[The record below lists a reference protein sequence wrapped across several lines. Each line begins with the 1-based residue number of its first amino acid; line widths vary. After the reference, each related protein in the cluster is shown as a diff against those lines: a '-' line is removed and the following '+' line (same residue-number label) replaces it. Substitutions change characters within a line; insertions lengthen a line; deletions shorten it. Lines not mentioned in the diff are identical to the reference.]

1 MTMNRQHAVRI
12 GAAVAAVAAATAL
25 ATGPATAVPRSAG
38 SARTGT
44 AAESTAAAGTA
55 ATGVAATGTAATG
68 TVATGAATTG
78 TATTGSV
85 SARETAANKALVTY
99 VYKQLF
105 TYYDTSV
112 IDKYVSP
119 DYIQHNPNVANGP
132 EALRRLVE
140 NLKATATPG
149 SGSVTTHVIAQGDL
163 VLLQTHAGTSD
174 TFSGIGLVDVFRVEH
189 HKIVEHWD
197 TIQPVPATT
206 ANGHDMFGTLTSPQ
220 TDAAGP
226 ASHTAAS
233 ERVVRAYVQQ
243 LTGRKDVTA
252 VDRYLAPDL
261 VQHDPALADGAAA
274 TKQAYTD
281 LFAAHPQYRATVAKV
296 VAEGDLVAVHLHDQ
310 NSPSDLGTSVY
321 EIFRVH
327 HGRIVE
333 HWALTQAVPATSVN
347 GNSMF

>member
-1 MTMNRQHAVRI
+1 MNRHLAVRI

-25 ATGPATAVPRSAG
+25 ATGPATAVSRSAG
-38 SARTGT
+38 HPGTG
-44 AAESTAAAGTA
+44 AAAGP
-55 ATGVAATGTAATG
+55 
-68 TVATGAATTG
+68 
-78 TATTGSV
+78 V
-85 SARETAANKALVTY
+85 SARETAADKALVTY

-112 IDKYVSP
+112 IDKYISP
-119 DYIQHNPNVANGP
+119 DYVQHNPTVANGP
-132 EALRRLVE
+132 EALRQLVE

-163 VLLQTHAGTSD
+163 VLLQTNAGASATSK
-174 TFSGIGLVDVFRVEH
+174 GIVLVDVFRVAN

-206 ANGHDMFGTLTSPQ
+206 ANGHDMFSTLTSPQ

-243 LTGRKDVTA
+243 LTGRKDLGA
-252 VDRYLAPDL
+252 VDRYVSPKL

-274 TKQAYTD
+274 TKQAYAD
-281 LFAAHPQYRATVAKV
+281 LFAAHPQYQATVAKV

-321 EIFRVH
+321 EIFRVR
-327 HGRIVE
+327 GGKIVE
-333 HWALTQAVPATSVN
+333 HWAVTQAVPATSAN

>member
-1 MTMNRQHAVRI
+1 MTMSRQHAVRI

-38 SARTGT
+38 PTETS
-44 AAESTAAAGTA
+44 AAA
-55 ATGVAATGTAATG
+55 
-68 TVATGAATTG
+68 
-78 TATTGSV
+78 TGSV

-132 EALRRLVE
+132 EALRQLVE

-149 SGSVTTHVIAQGDL
+149 SSSVTTHVIAQGDL

-174 TFSGIGLVDVFRVEH
+174 TFSGIGLVDVFRVEN

-197 TIQPVPATT
+197 TIQQVPATT
-206 ANGHDMFGTLTSPQ
+206 ANGHDMFSTLTSPQ

-252 VDRYLAPDL
+252 VDRYVAPNL
-261 VQHDPALADGAAA
+261 LQHDPTLADGAAA
-274 TKQAYTD
+274 TKQAYAA
-281 LFAAHPQYRATVAKV
+281 LFAAHPQYQATVAKV

-321 EIFRVH
+321 EIFRVR

>member
-44 AAESTAAAGTA
+44 AAESTAAAGT
-55 ATGVAATGTAATG
+55 VATGTAATG
-68 TVATGAATTG
+68 AAATGA
-78 TATTGSV
+78 ATTGSV

-274 TKQAYTD
+274 SKQAYTD
-281 LFAAHPQYRATVAKV
+281 LFAAHPQYRATVAKA

>member
-1 MTMNRQHAVRI
+1 MNRHLAIRI

-25 ATGPATAVPRSAG
+25 ATGPATAVSRPAG
-38 SARTGT
+38 HPG
-44 AAESTAAAGTA
+44 
-55 ATGVAATGTAATG
+55 
-68 TVATGAATTG
+68 TGAA
-78 TATTGSV
+78 AGSV
-85 SARETAANKALVTY
+85 SARETAADKALVTY

-119 DYIQHNPNVANGP
+119 DYVQHNPTVANGP
-132 EALRRLVE
+132 EALRQLVE

-174 TFSGIGLVDVFRVEH
+174 TFSGVGLVDVFRVEN

-206 ANGHDMFGTLTSPQ
+206 ANGHDMFSTLTSPQ

-233 ERVVRAYVQQ
+233 ERLVRAYVQQ
-243 LTGRKDVTA
+243 LDGRKDLGA
-252 VDRYLAPDL
+252 VDRYVSPKL

-274 TKQAYTD
+274 TKQAYAN
-281 LFAAHPQYRATVAKV
+281 LFAAHPRYQATVAKV

-321 EIFRVH
+321 EIFRVR
-327 HGRIVE
+327 GGKIVE
-333 HWALTQAVPATSVN
+333 HWAVTQAVPATSAN

>member
-1 MTMNRQHAVRI
+1 MNRHLAVRI

-25 ATGPATAVPRSAG
+25 ATGPATAVSRPAG
-38 SARTGT
+38 HPG
-44 AAESTAAAGTA
+44 
-55 ATGVAATGTAATG
+55 
-68 TVATGAATTG
+68 TGAA
-78 TATTGSV
+78 TGSV
-85 SARETAANKALVTY
+85 SARETAADKALVTY

-119 DYIQHNPNVANGP
+119 DYIQHNPTVANGP

-149 SGSVTTHVIAQGDL
+149 TGSVTTHVIAQGDL

-174 TFSGIGLVDVFRVEH
+174 TFSGIGLVDVFRVAN

-206 ANGHDMFGTLTSPQ
+206 ANGHDMFATLTAPR

-233 ERVVRAYVQQ
+233 ERVVRAYVRQ
-243 LTGRKDVTA
+243 LTGRKDLGA
-252 VDRYLAPDL
+252 VDRYVSPKL
-261 VQHDPALADGAAA
+261 VQHDPTLADGAAA
-274 TKQAYTD
+274 TKQAYAD
-281 LFAAHPQYRATVAKV
+281 LFAAHPQYQATVAKV

-310 NSPSDLGTSVY
+310 NTPSDLGTSVY
-321 EIFRVH
+321 EIFRVR
-327 HGRIVE
+327 GGKIVE
-333 HWALTQAVPATSVN
+333 HWAVTQAVPATSAN